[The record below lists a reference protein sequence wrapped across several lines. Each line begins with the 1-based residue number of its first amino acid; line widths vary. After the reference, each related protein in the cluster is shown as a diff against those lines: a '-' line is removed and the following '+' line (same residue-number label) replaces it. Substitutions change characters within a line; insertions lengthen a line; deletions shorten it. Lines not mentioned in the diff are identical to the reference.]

1 MPEPR
6 AVSPCW
12 GGCNRFTPST
22 NTHAEGV
29 PNGHYPHCYCIPRRQ
44 RRHHPDRARQAKLAE
59 RDEKIAEAQ
68 RRAADDRRD
77 VDAVGRELVQ
87 LYANPD
93 ELLKHARVVGLDE
106 IGDNEHNLNIP
117 RYVDTFEPEA
127 RLPVAEALR
136 VLADAEVEAQQAQ
149 SLLSNLLNKVGYEA
163 H

>member
-1 MPEPR
+1 M
-6 AVSPCW
+6 
-12 GGCNRFTPST
+12 
-22 NTHAEGV
+22 
-29 PNGHYPHCYCIPRRQ
+29 
-44 RRHHPDRARQAKLAE
+44 
-59 RDEKIAEAQ
+59 
-68 RRAADDRRD
+68 
-77 VDAVGRELVQ
+77 GRELVQ